1 MNIKGTATLS
11 AGVYIVAGG
20 DFKVNSG
27 AKVTGDGVT
36 IILTNKNGGDFAQ
49 ADLNGNATIQLTA
62 PTSGPWAGVLFY
74 QDRNAPV
81 SITNVNKINGDA
93 SSKFKGV
100 MYFPSKISS
109 DVRQCNDS

>member
-36 IILTNKNGGDFAQ
+36 IILTNTNGGD
-49 ADLNGNATIQLTA
+49 LCTG
-62 PTSGPWAGVLFY
+62 
-74 QDRNAPV
+74 
-81 SITNVNKINGDA
+81 
-93 SSKFKGV
+93 
-100 MYFPSKISS
+100 
-109 DVRQCNDS
+109 